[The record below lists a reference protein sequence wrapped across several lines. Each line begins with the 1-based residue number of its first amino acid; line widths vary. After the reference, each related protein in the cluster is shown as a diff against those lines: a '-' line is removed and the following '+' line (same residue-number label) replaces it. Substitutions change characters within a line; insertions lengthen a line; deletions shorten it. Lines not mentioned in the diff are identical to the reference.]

1 MRTVSS
7 VLAFLLAGSFVSA
20 SYTVEIP
27 EDAIW
32 DQLHKMAA
40 KYQDTALEPKYG
52 GNVIEIDGK
61 IVLATDD
68 KMTEEIDD
76 LVEQLEKNNPED
88 AVIQAAIFILLV

>member
-1 MRTVSS
+1 
-7 VLAFLLAGSFVSA
+7 
-20 SYTVEIP
+20 
-27 EDAIW
+27 
-32 DQLHKMAA
+32 MAA

-76 LVEQLEKNNPED
+76 LVEQLEKNNPEESYP
-88 AVIQAAIFILLV
+88 AGEGYISRFSYYTLGIN